1 MLLIR
6 KDIMKI
12 TIYTLTSAIHDP
24 KVIERSTKEFLDGI
38 SQAADCEFD
47 IKGEDFS
54 DYDEAEMPVIFVR
67 TGGTEGKFKKVF
79 SQIKGYVRL
88 LTSGMSN
95 SLAASMEILSFLRKN
110 DRKGEI
116 LHGSTQYIAQHL
128 ITDYAV
134 ENARRKLR
142 GKRLGVIGE
151 PSDWLIASSVDRNVI
166 LDKLGIEFVDITI
179 GELVDEYNNIS
190 TDSTEWQTLIRERS
204 YQDFNRNAPENL
216 VKYRDG
222 AFKIYLAIDHLIEK
236 YRLGGFTLRC
246 FDLLSLVRNT
256 GCMALAMFNARGIPA
271 CCEGDM
277 PALLTMTIGQAL
289 TGFTGFQANPSRIDV
304 DAGEITFAHCTMPMN
319 MVRSYTYDTH
329 FESGIG
335 IGLKGEFE
343 TGAVTIAKISGDLS
357 RSWFSNAELTAN
369 LSERNL
375 CRTQIVLRGNGFA
388 DYFLTQPIGNH
399 HIIFNGNVK
408 PLFDTFMKRIGE

>member
-1 MLLIR
+1 
-6 KDIMKI
+6 MKI

-54 DYDEAEMPVIFVR
+54 DYNDAEMPVIFVR

-95 SLAASMEILSFLRKN
+95 SLAASMEILSFLRQN
-110 DRKGEI
+110 GRKGEI
-116 LHGSTQYIAQHL
+116 LHGSSLYIAQHL
-128 ITDYAV
+128 TTDYAV
-134 ENARRKLR
+134 EQARKKLN
-142 GKRLGVIGE
+142 GTRLGVIGT
-151 PSDWLIASSVDRNVI
+151 PSDWLIASDVNRDIVRQR
-166 LDKLGIEFVDITI
+166 LGIEFIDIAI
-179 GELVDEYNNIS
+179 DELVSEYNSID
-190 TDSTEWQTLIRERS
+190 TESTEWQALSHEKP
-204 YQDFNRNAPENL
+204 YQDFNANAPESL

-222 AFKIYLAIDHLIEK
+222 AFKIYIAIGRLIAK
-236 YRLGGFTLRC
+236 YRLSGFTLRC
-246 FDLLSLVRNT
+246 FDLLSLVKNT
-256 GCMALAMFNARGIPA
+256 GCMALAMFNAKGIPA

-304 DAGEITFAHCTMPMN
+304 EAGEITFAHCTMPMN
-319 MVRSYTYDTH
+319 MVKSYSYDTH

-343 TGAVTIAKISGDLS
+343 KGSVTIAKIAGDLG
-357 RSWFSNAELTAN
+357 RSWFCNAQLTDN
-369 LSERNL
+369 LCERNL
-375 CRTQIVLRGNGFA
+375 CRTQIVLRGEGFA

-399 HIIFNGNVK
+399 HVIFNGDVK
-408 PLFDTFMKRIGE
+408 SLFDTFMKRI